1 VKRWWSGRIGTKYY
15 LEDARKSQWRNIL
28 DFLMLVFIFLVFYR
42 FPNGA
47 NAMHIN
53 GQRVHAL
60 LLGIRNC
67 K

>member
-1 VKRWWSGRIGTKYY
+1 MALVLNII
-15 LEDARKSQWRNIL
+15 WRTEEAMEEYFRFPNVGVY
-28 DFLMLVFIFLVFYR
+28 FLR

-47 NAMHIN
+47 NAILHIN